1 MKSGT
6 KRTVLYEMGWA
17 AVIFAVCVG
26 LLYTVM
32 KNYREFEFT
41 FKTLPYVI
49 QGYPQDDVLLIG
61 SSTMEFWSTSE
72 ADLGPLHTINAG
84 VAGAKVENWRNH
96 ISDLVEPFHPR
107 AIVIFIGSN
116 DIDGSENS
124 KSGEAVAEEMRQLF
138 DEMEEALPGTPIYCI
153 SIAPT
158 LQRWNVWDEASI
170 CNQLVKEMAEERE
183 ELHVIDCASVLLDD
197 DGQPKSDIFRSDG
210 LHFNEEGYRLW
221 TTVIRPVLLEDL
233 SEGGIT
239 E

>member
-1 MKSGT
+1 MKRSR
-6 KRTVLYEMGWA
+6 KRGILRELCWA
-17 AVIFAVCVG
+17 VVIAAVCVG
-26 LLYTVM
+26 LLFSVV
-32 KNYREFEFT
+32 KNYREMEF
-41 FKTLPYVI
+41 KLKVLPYKV
-49 QGYPQDDVLLIG
+49 QGYPQDEVLLIG
-61 SSTMEFWSTSE
+61 SSTMEFWTSSE
-72 ADLGPLHTINAG
+72 ADLGPFHTINVG

-124 KSGEAVAEEMRQLF
+124 KSGEVVAEEMGLLF
-138 DEMEEALPGTPIYCI
+138 DEIEEALPGTPVYCI

-158 LQRWNVWDEASI
+158 VARWNVWDEASI

-183 ELHVIDCASVLLDD
+183 TLHVIDCSSVLLDEN
-197 DGQPKSDIFRSDG
+197 GVPKSDIFRSDN

-221 TTVIRPVLLEDL
+221 TTVVRPVLLEEL
-233 SEGGIT
+233 GGEI